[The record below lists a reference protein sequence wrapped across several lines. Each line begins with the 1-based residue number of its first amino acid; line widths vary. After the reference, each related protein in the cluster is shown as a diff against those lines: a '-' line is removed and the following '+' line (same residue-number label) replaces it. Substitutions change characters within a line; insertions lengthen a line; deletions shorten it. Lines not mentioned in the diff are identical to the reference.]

1 MTNPASLYLNHPMS
15 EPVSDPQ
22 DPLIR
27 VILVSTAVAIAGGIL
42 TSAFVVVAL
51 VAANFNFLNWME

>member
-1 MTNPASLYLNHPMS
+1 MS

-27 VILVSTAVAIAGGIL
+27 VLLVSTAVAVAGGIL
-42 TSAFVVVAL
+42 TSSFVVVAL

>member
-1 MTNPASLYLNHPMS
+1 MS

-27 VILVSTAVAIAGGIL
+27 VLLVSAAVAVAGGIL
-42 TSAFVVVAL
+42 TAAFVVTAMIS
-51 VAANFNFLNWME
+51 ANFNFLNWME